1 MSLLCK
7 TCLQLV
13 LLAILAEPAPPA
25 PSSGTSAPI
34 YVESVYVPPTASS
47 SASEP
52 PAAALAPVQSG
63 TPAAAPAPSAT
74 SEAAL
79 GPGPAFP
86 LATAAPGAPARSMG
100 RESVDAQ
107 NNYVRQLEQQ
117 LRLSALAARQT
128 GRATEAA
135 LVVPN
140 RQTEPQSADPLVEDL
155 TIMSRIIQ
163 KSLADGYLLP
173 EVSAMDSLIINL
185 TLPSQNMGPRL
196 FFPLTRRPKP
206 MYIGGYGALF
216 FLQVD
221 FPLVPPAEQGQQAG
235 AEESDP
241 VWSEA
246 RRSLYEAP
254 GAGFV
259 ANAAPVEAYSEDK
272 VALLRSR
279 LIEIMKHATNIR
291 SLDPNDSVTIVV
303 RGAPVGDVRPSTN
316 AVPGLPNEAPCG
328 RTVLTLRARKPD
340 IDQYA
345 KGQLDPAQFEQ
356 RLQITNY
363 KQ

>member
-7 TCLQLV
+7 TCLRLALLSV
-13 LLAILAEPAPPA
+13 LAVGAPPA
-25 PSSGTSAPI
+25 AGVFVSGPPASAAAQPVTAVPPVQATAPEAAPSSDR
-34 YVESVYVPPTASS
+34 V
-47 SASEP
+47 
-52 PAAALAPVQSG
+52 
-63 TPAAAPAPSAT
+63 SAT
-74 SEAAL
+74 VAITPSGSVGAVPQAL
-79 GPGPAFP
+79 
-86 LATAAPGAPARSMG
+86 
-100 RESVDAQ
+100 VDTQ
-107 NNYVRQLEQQ
+107 KQLEMQQ
-117 LRLSALAARQT
+117 RLRMLMDMSQPGRT
-128 GRATEAA
+128 GAAA
-135 LVVPN
+135 LVVPS
-140 RQTEPQSADPLVEDL
+140 RQMEAQSMAPLVEDL

-163 KSLADGYLLP
+163 KNLGDGYLLP
-173 EVSAMDSLIINL
+173 ETSAMNSLIINL
-185 TLPSQNMGPRL
+185 TLPSQNVGPRL
-196 FFPLTRRPKP
+196 FFPLTRRPKSL
-206 MYIGGYGALF
+206 YVGGYGALF

-221 FPLVPPAEQGQQAG
+221 FPLVPPAEQAQQTG

-279 LIEIMKHATNIR
+279 LTAIMKHATNIR

-303 RGAPVGDVRPSTN
+303 RGAPAGDVHPSTN